1 MNTNDPVAS
10 NNLVFQVIDS
20 LDQLDIPYMLVGSYS
35 SNIYGVVRATQDA
48 DFVLELGDR
57 SLSSVMRRLGPDFY
71 LDPQMSFETVTA
83 TQRYNILHKKSGFKI
98 ELFMLSDDPH
108 DKARFARRAN
118 VTFAGHA
125 VSLPTPED
133 VIIMKLRWSKGGN
146 RRKDV
151 EDVENVIAVQG
162 DVLDLPYIRQ
172 WADQHDTRELFEKLL
187 ISAR

>member
-1 MNTNDPVAS
+1 
-10 NNLVFQVIDS
+10 
-20 LDQLDIPYMLVGSYS
+20 
-35 SNIYGVVRATQDA
+35 
-48 DFVLELGDR
+48 
-57 SLSSVMRRLGPDFY
+57 
-71 LDPQMSFETVTA
+71 
-83 TQRYNILHKKSGFKI
+83 
-98 ELFMLSDDPH
+98 MLSDDPH